1 MLVLLKGYHI
11 LMASIQSGL
20 YTDRELVGQLC
31 SPYDAG
37 TIQVDEIMFVLIARE
52 AWSYLWPIMENDI
65 CVYAWKHEGNAGG
78 Q

>member
-1 MLVLLKGYHI
+1 
-11 LMASIQSGL
+11 
-20 YTDRELVGQLC
+20 LC

-52 AWSYLWPIMENDI
+52 AWAYLWPIMENDI